1 MMAVSKIKIRERS
14 ERKGA
19 CVPRNPGP
27 LSKSFIVPLEPNL
40 NRSKKKEQPPGIKR
54 EIPL

>member
-1 MMAVSKIKIRERS
+1 MVNMMAVSKIKIRERS

-27 LSKSFIVPLEPNL
+27 LRNSFMVSPEPDL
-40 NRSKKKEQPPGIKR
+40 TWSKKEEQHQGIK
-54 EIPL
+54 